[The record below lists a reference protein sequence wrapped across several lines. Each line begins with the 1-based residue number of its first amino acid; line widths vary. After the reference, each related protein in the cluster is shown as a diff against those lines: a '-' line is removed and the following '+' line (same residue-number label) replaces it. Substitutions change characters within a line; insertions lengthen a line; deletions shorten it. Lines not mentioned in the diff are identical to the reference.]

1 MTVQRATVRAAR
13 TTRRRLATCGAV
25 LALAALTF
33 SGPLSPALA
42 DRTYPTAGQVAAS
55 KAHVATKSHQV
66 GAIEARLA
74 AASARQAQLAVEV
87 AQAVEA
93 YNGARFRLEQA
104 VTSAIEAQQR
114 ADEAKAG
121 VTSSQAE
128 LGAFAAAAYR
138 SGGDLTTLSAILSA
152 QGPRDLI
159 SRAAALQ
166 SIGDTR
172 ENALEQLTSAR
183 AVAGVLQTRAD
194 DMVTKRQD
202 AANQVAL
209 AKQAAESRLAEQQAA
224 VGQIATQRRA
234 LVRELAAARHTS
246 VRLEQARQAGI
257 AAAQRA
263 AERQAEARRRAAA
276 QQSSG
281 DSSGGGG
288 SGGGGGGSPGTGG
301 SSSGTSTGGSS
312 SGTSTGAQAAIDYA
326 RAQIGKPYQW
336 GATGPDRFDC
346 SGLTMRAWEQGGV
359 QLPHYSVAQY
369 EQAAKVALGNIRPG
383 DLVFFGSNKSDHNS
397 IYHVGLYIGGGN
409 MIEAPYTGANVR
421 ISSIWRS
428 SLFGAARP

>member
-1 MTVQRATVRAAR
+1 MTVQHATVRAAR
-13 TTRRRLATCGAV
+13 TTRRRLAACGTV

-42 DRTYPTAGQVAAS
+42 DRTYPSAGQVAAS

-194 DMVTKRQD
+194 DMVTKRQE

-209 AKQAAESRLAEQQAA
+209 AKRAAESRLAEQQAA

-288 SGGGGGGSPGTGG
+288 NGGGGSGGGGGGSPG
-301 SSSGTSTGGSS
+301 TGGSS

-383 DLVFFGSNKSDHNS
+383 DLVFFGSNKADHNS

>member
-1 MTVQRATVRAAR
+1 MTVQHATVRAAR
-13 TTRRRLATCGAV
+13 TTRRRLAACGTV

-55 KAHVATKSHQV
+55 KANVATKSHQV
-66 GAIEARLA
+66 GAIEAQLA
-74 AASARQAQLAVEV
+74 AASARQAQLAVQV

-194 DMVTKRQD
+194 DMVTKRQQ
-202 AANQVAL
+202 AADEVAL
-209 AKQAAESRLAEQQAA
+209 AKSAAE
-224 VGQIATQRRA
+224 TP
-234 LVRELAAARHTS
+234 RHP
-246 VRLEQARQAGI
+246 R
-257 AAAQRA
+257 
-263 AERQAEARRRAAA
+263 
-276 QQSSG
+276 
-281 DSSGGGG
+281 
-288 SGGGGGGSPGTGG
+288 
-301 SSSGTSTGGSS
+301 
-312 SGTSTGAQAAIDYA
+312 
-326 RAQIGKPYQW
+326 K
-336 GATGPDRFDC
+336 
-346 SGLTMRAWEQGGV
+346 
-359 QLPHYSVAQY
+359 
-369 EQAAKVALGNIRPG
+369 
-383 DLVFFGSNKSDHNS
+383 
-397 IYHVGLYIGGGN
+397 
-409 MIEAPYTGANVR
+409 
-421 ISSIWRS
+421 
-428 SLFGAARP
+428 

>member
-1 MTVQRATVRAAR
+1 MTVQHATVRAAR
-13 TTRRRLATCGAV
+13 TTRRRLAACGTV

-42 DRTYPTAGQVAAS
+42 DRTYPSAGQVAAS

-104 VTSAIEAQQR
+104 VTSAIEAQRR

-194 DMVTKRQD
+194 DMVTKRQE

-281 DSSGGGG
+281 GSSGGGG
-288 SGGGGGGSPGTGG
+288 SGGGGSPG
-301 SSSGTSTGGSS
+301 SGGSS

-369 EQAAKVALGNIRPG
+369 EQIKHISADELRPG
-383 DLVFFGSNKSDHNS
+383 DLIFWAEDHNDPSTIFHVAMYLGGGRMVHAPRTGKPVKLENVYYWETPDFFG
-397 IYHVGLYIGGGN
+397 
-409 MIEAPYTGANVR
+409 
-421 ISSIWRS
+421 
-428 SLFGAARP
+428 RP

>member
-1 MTVQRATVRAAR
+1 MTVQHATVRAAR
-13 TTRRRLATCGAV
+13 TTRRRLAACGTV

-42 DRTYPTAGQVAAS
+42 DRTYPSAGQVAAS

-104 VTSAIEAQQR
+104 VTSAIEAQWR

-194 DMVTKRQD
+194 DMVTKRQE

-281 DSSGGGG
+281 GSSGGGG
-288 SGGGGGGSPGTGG
+288 SGGGGSPG
-301 SSSGTSTGGSS
+301 SGGSS

-383 DLVFFGSNKSDHNS
+383 DLVFFGSNKADHNS

>member
-1 MTVQRATVRAAR
+1 VTVQHAIVRAAR
-13 TTRRRLATCGAV
+13 TTRRRLAAGGTV

-33 SGPLSPALA
+33 SGPSSPALA

-104 VTSAIEAQQR
+104 VTEAITAQQR
-114 ADEAKAG
+114 ADDAKAG
-121 VTSSQAE
+121 VVSSQRE
-128 LGAFAAAAYR
+128 LGAFAAAVYR

-159 SRAAALQ
+159 SRAAAIQ
-166 SIGDTR
+166 SIGATR
-172 ENALEQLTSAR
+172 ENALDQLTSAR

-194 DMVTKRQD
+194 DMVTKRQQ
-202 AANQVAL
+202 AADEVAL
-209 AKQAAESRLAEQQAA
+209 AKRAAESRLAEQQAA
-224 VGQIATQRRA
+224 VDEIATQRRS

-246 VRLEQARQAGI
+246 VQLEQARQAGI

-263 AERQAEARRRAAA
+263 AERRAEARRRAAA

-281 DSSGGGG
+281 GNGGGGG
-288 SGGGGGGSPGTGG
+288 SGSGDSGGGSPG
-301 SSSGTSTGGSS
+301 TGGSS

-326 RAQIGKPYQW
+326 RAQIGKPYEW
-336 GATGPDRFDC
+336 GATGPDTFDC

-369 EQAAKVALGNIRPG
+369 EQAGKVAMGDIRPG

>member
-1 MTVQRATVRAAR
+1 
-13 TTRRRLATCGAV
+13 V

-33 SGPLSPALA
+33 SGPSSPALA
-42 DRTYPTAGQVAAS
+42 DRTYPTAGQVASS

-93 YNGARFRLEQA
+93 YNGARFRLDQA
-104 VTSAIEAQQR
+104 VNEAIAAQQR
-114 ADEAKAG
+114 ADSAKAG
-121 VTSSQAE
+121 VVSSQAE

-159 SRAAALQ
+159 SRAAAIQ

-172 ENALEQLTSAR
+172 ENALEDLTSAR

-194 DMVTKRQD
+194 DMVNKRQD
-202 AANQVAL
+202 AANEVAL
-209 AKQAAESRLAEQQAA
+209 AKKAAESRLAEQQAA
-224 VGQIATQRRA
+224 VDQIATQRRA

-263 AERQAEARRRAAA
+263 AEQRAEARRAAA

-281 DSSGGGG
+281 GNNGGGG
-288 SGGGGGGSPGTGG
+288 SGGGGDPG
-301 SSSGTSTGGSS
+301 TGGSS

-369 EQAAKVALGNIRPG
+369 EQAEKVALGNIRPG
-383 DLVFFGSNKSDHNS
+383 DLVFFGSSKSNHNS

>member
-1 MTVQRATVRAAR
+1 MTVQHATVRAAR
-13 TTRRRLATCGAV
+13 TTRRRLAACGTV

-42 DRTYPTAGQVAAS
+42 DRTYPSAGQVAAS

-104 VTSAIEAQQR
+104 VTSAIEAQRR

-194 DMVTKRQD
+194 DMVTKRQE

-281 DSSGGGG
+281 GSSGGGG
-288 SGGGGGGSPGTGG
+288 SGGGGSPG
-301 SSSGTSTGGSS
+301 SGGSS
-312 SGTSTGAQAAIDYA
+312 SGTSTGAHAAIDYA

-383 DLVFFGSNKSDHNS
+383 DLVFFGSNKADHNS

>member
-42 DRTYPTAGQVAAS
+42 DRTYPSAGQVAAS

-194 DMVTKRQD
+194 DMVTKRQE

-281 DSSGGGG
+281 GSSGGGG
-288 SGGGGGGSPGTGG
+288 SGGGGSPG
-301 SSSGTSTGGSS
+301 SGGSS

-383 DLVFFGSNKSDHNS
+383 DLVFFGSNKADHNS